1 MLRRRSSPTTSGIL
15 AGFALVLALA
25 VGCRVT
31 FISPYDQVLDQD
43 VSSLQ
48 QTTEAFLTQLSNEVG
63 TPAAAYS
70 SNTDFYVKAQAAI
83 ATMETRA
90 TAAGPKSRQIATELS
105 ALQQTFTDMQKLHQL
120 NGAQGLTAANLSN
133 TKSALESEFSSII
146 TLELALKNASTPPAP
161 ALAPAKT
168 Q

>member
-1 MLRRRSSPTTSGIL
+1 MLRRTSSRSRFGPL
-15 AGFALVLALA
+15 AVCALALA
-25 VGCRVT
+25 FAVGCHVT

-48 QTTEAFLTQLSNEVG
+48 QSTEAFLTQLTDEVG

-70 SNTDFYVKAQAAI
+70 NNADFYVKAQASI

-90 TAAGPKSRQIATELS
+90 AAAGSKGRQIATELS

-133 TKSALESEFSSII
+133 TKSALESEFTSII

-161 ALAPAKT
+161 ALAPAKA